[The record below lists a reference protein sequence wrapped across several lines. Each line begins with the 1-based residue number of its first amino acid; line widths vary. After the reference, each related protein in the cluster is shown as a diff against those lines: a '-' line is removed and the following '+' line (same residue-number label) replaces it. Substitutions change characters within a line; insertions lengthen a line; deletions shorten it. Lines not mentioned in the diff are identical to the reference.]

1 MCCVHALCVVF
12 CCGVSAGAVRSQVT
26 KHGTC
31 RQMLASRRLFWCEH
45 DSGAGGLAGDGD
57 GAPDDGDEG
66 LVVMMVME
74 HLMMVMEGLVAAT
87 VGFLHVVGSPS
98 ETIKP

>member
-1 MCCVHALCVVF
+1 MHVCLYLLCVCVHVTVYAVCCVRALCVVF

-45 DSGAGGLAGDGD
+45 DSGAGGLGGDGD
-57 GAPDDGDEG
+57 GAPDDGDG
-66 LVVMMVME
+66 
-74 HLMMVMEGLVAAT
+74 GPGGGDSWISPCRWVA
-87 VGFLHVVGSPS
+87 
-98 ETIKP
+98 E

>member
-1 MCCVHALCVVF
+1 MEPAVRCSRRVAFFGASMILVL
-12 CCGVSAGAVRSQVT
+12 AGAVV
-26 KHGTC
+26 
-31 RQMLASRRLFWCEH
+31 
-45 DSGAGGLAGDGD
+45 
-57 GAPDDGDEG
+57 
-66 LVVMMVME
+66 MVME

>member
-1 MCCVHALCVVF
+1 MEP
-12 CCGVSAGAVRSQVT
+12 AVR
-26 KHGTC
+26 C
-31 RQMLASRRLFWCEH
+31 SRRVAFF
-45 DSGAGGLAGDGD
+45 GASMILVMAGS
-57 GAPDDGDEG
+57 
-66 LVVMMVME
+66 VVMVME

>member
-45 DSGAGGLAGDGD
+45 DSGAGGLGGDGDGALGGDDGDGD
-57 GAPDDGDEG
+57 GAPDDGDG
-66 LVVMMVME
+66 
-74 HLMMVMEGLVAAT
+74 GPGGGDSWISPCRWVA
-87 VGFLHVVGSPS
+87 
-98 ETIKP
+98 E

>member
-1 MCCVHALCVVF
+1 MILV
-12 CCGVSAGAVRSQVT
+12 
-26 KHGTC
+26 
-31 RQMLASRRLFWCEH
+31 
-45 DSGAGGLAGDGD
+45 LAGSVVMVM
-57 GAPDDGDEG
+57 ER

>member
-1 MCCVHALCVVF
+1 MEP
-12 CCGVSAGAVRSQVT
+12 AVR
-26 KHGTC
+26 C
-31 RQMLASRRLFWCEH
+31 SRRVAFF
-45 DSGAGGLAGDGD
+45 GASMILVLAGSLVMVM
-57 GAPDDGDEG
+57 EC

-74 HLMMVMEGLVAAT
+74 RLMMVMEGLVAAT

>member
-1 MCCVHALCVVF
+1 MEP
-12 CCGVSAGAVRSQVT
+12 AVR
-26 KHGTC
+26 C
-31 RQMLASRRLFWCEH
+31 SRRVAFF
-45 DSGAGGLAGDGD
+45 GASMILVLAGS
-57 GAPDDGDEG
+57 
-66 LVVMMVME
+66 VVMVME